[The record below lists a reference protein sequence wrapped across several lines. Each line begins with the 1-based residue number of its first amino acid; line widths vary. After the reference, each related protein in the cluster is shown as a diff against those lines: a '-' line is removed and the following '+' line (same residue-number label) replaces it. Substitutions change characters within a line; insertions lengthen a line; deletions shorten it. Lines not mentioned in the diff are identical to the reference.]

1 MVYMSN
7 EVEMGAKWGG
17 FRAVMGG
24 EALAKVTYTNTASEE
39 GYVGV
44 SPNLPMGV
52 VVPIDL
58 TDVGG
63 GFNIKRGAWM
73 ASEPGVS
80 ASYKSLPAK
89 SCTACCCGGMPPLIQ
104 TLRGEGKAFLN
115 GGGTIAKKELAS
127 GETILVDSDAV
138 FAFQDGVGYDVK
150 TVGSCMTCC
159 FGGEGCFN
167 TELTGPG
174 VIYVQTM
181 SYDKLMKLLVTV
193 RKEPKKAEGGGA
205 PPGVDGV
212 EMSR

>member
-1 MVYMSN
+1 
-7 EVEMGAKWGG
+7 
-17 FRAVMGG
+17 
-24 EALAKVTYTNTASEE
+24 
-39 GYVGV
+39 
-44 SPNLPMGV
+44 
-52 VVPIDL
+52 
-58 TDVGG
+58 
-63 GFNIKRGAWM
+63 M

-150 TVGSCMTCC
+150 TVGGCMTCC

-174 VIYVQTM
+174 VIYVQ
-181 SYDKLMKLLVTV
+181 V
-193 RKEPKKAEGGGA
+193 G
-205 PPGVDGV
+205 DGV
-212 EMSR
+212 AATCRTSCCQIIVRRSERASNQRVFFTHLVVLVSSSPFFERVSSSRRRRRT